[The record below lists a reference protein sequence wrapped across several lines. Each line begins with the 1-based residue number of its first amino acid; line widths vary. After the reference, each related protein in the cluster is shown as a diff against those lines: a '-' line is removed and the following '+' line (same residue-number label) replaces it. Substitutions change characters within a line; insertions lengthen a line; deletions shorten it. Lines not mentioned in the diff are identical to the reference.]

1 MLAWWDR
8 THKDLRTTEAQW
20 KRRQYCLIEII
31 RTQKTQKKIR
41 DNSKQTQSAI
51 IAATFMSSAERI
63 AGTSTRTCFWKLIG
77 IIWCIVV
84 FGFTGLNRKLGV
96 FMLIV
101 SIRRNACKTRYLAHA
116 IIVVERGK
124 DKMGYIRS
132 FCIIFYSC
140 ATEVN
145 SWSDVAA
152 VISATTSDLWT
163 GK

>member
-1 MLAWWDR
+1 MLI
-8 THKDLRTTEAQW
+8 L
-20 KRRQYCLIEII
+20 
-31 RTQKTQKKIR
+31 TQKKIR

-51 IAATFMSSAERI
+51 IAATFMSSAAKTDGI
-63 AGTSTRTCFWKLIG
+63 GTRTCFWKLIG
-77 IIWCIVV
+77 IIWCVV
-84 FGFTGLNRKLGV
+84 VLGRTGLNRKFGI

-101 SIRRNACKTRYLAHA
+101 GTCRDGCKTRYLAHA

-124 DKMGYIRS
+124 DKVGYIRS

-140 ATEVN
+140 ATEAN

-152 VISATTSDLWT
+152 VMSAKTSDLWT